1 MSGKVVLTV
10 GAVLRGDDAAGPLLA
25 KMLED
30 DPIEGWDV
38 LDGGQMPEDYLSVV
52 RRKEPDVLVVVDAAA
67 MGLAAGSLRVL
78 TEDDVARDFMM
89 TTHSLP
95 LSFLLSE
102 LRSCCKEIIFIGIQP
117 AQTEFFGS
125 MTPAVVE
132 AVEEVYGRLARGG
145 DFADIDPAA
154 S

>member
-1 MSGKVVLTV
+1 MLFRS
-10 GAVLRGDDAAGPLLA
+10 VLRGDDAAGPLLA

-52 RRKEPDVLVVVDAAA
+52 RRKEPDVLVMVDAAV

-95 LSFLLSE
+95 LLIE
-102 LRSCCKEIIFIGIQP
+102 IGRASCRER
-117 AQTEFFGS
+117 
-125 MTPAVVE
+125 V
-132 AVEEVYGRLARGG
+132 
-145 DFADIDPAA
+145 
-154 S
+154 